1 MPTARFFGVGV
12 AVLTM
17 TTADF
22 ARLAQAGE
30 GMFQQLA
37 LDSYSPGGAA
47 SVLGVSRQRVHQ
59 LIEQGDLLAL
69 RLIHSGSG
77 DLAAIVISSTSLRDY
92 QRRQGIPPTPQAA

>member
-1 MPTARFFGVGV
+1 
-12 AVLTM
+12 M

-30 GMFQQLA
+30 AMFQQLA

-47 SVLGVSRQRVHQ
+47 AVLGVSRQRVHQ
-59 LIEQGDLLAL
+59 LIEQGELLAL

-77 DLAAIVISSTSLRDY
+77 DLAAIVISSTSLREY
-92 QRRQGIPPTPQAA
+92 QRRQGNPPAPKAA